1 MKKTIFLLATL
12 CLLASCHKPTL
23 KQQYEAMT
31 DELMVQYEAQTT
43 REGKDSVIEAFV
55 PTGFDFLMAHLGE

>member
-31 DELMVQYEAQTT
+31 DELMAQYEAYS
-43 REGKDSVIEAFV
+43 SV
-55 PTGFDFLMAHLGE
+55 